1 MPDRAHQYQLI
12 EHPKDLDAFYQE
24 HRNLSWMAFDTEFV
38 GEKRFH
44 TLLCLIQVKSEKGLF
59 LIDPIRLKKLDPFLD
74 LVADPKITKITHA
87 GDNDY
92 RLLNNLFDVLPRNVF
107 DTQIAAGF
115 VGYKYPV
122 AFRQLVESELGVH
135 LKKGYA
141 VTDWE
146 ARPFQQKQLQYA
158 LNDVLFLP
166 ELRERLQRKLQGQQ
180 RTHWADEELALLERA
195 DYYYKDPNHEALKSN
210 MMRSLKTREQVFLL
224 RLFAWRRQVAE
235 QRDHSKE
242 MVLPAKYISH
252 IVRGISSGRE
262 ALKHS
267 RRIPTR
273 TAEKYGAI
281 FEELYNRPVSDEERE
296 ILKRM
301 PSESDEDPKERII
314 MEMLYQVIKYKCLEQ
329 DISINMV
336 VPRGELKK
344 IRADEDDALDV
355 LAVGWRQEML
365 GAYFLDWLSNANR
378 MKVDLLDDRIVIHP
392 EEHS

>member
-1 MPDRAHQYQLI
+1 MSVTYDDKPWLRQYDPGVPHEVAIPSTPLPAFLTSSAQKYPNQTAIIFKGRRITYRELDAQTDAVAAALAANGFKKGDRAVIY
-12 EHPKDLDAFYQE
+12 
-24 HRNLSWMAFDTEFV
+24 MANTPQFVISYYGVLKAGGIVIATNPLYTE
-38 GEKRFH
+38 R
-44 TLLCLIQVKSEKGLF
+44 
-59 LIDPIRLKKLDPFLD
+59 
-74 LVADPKITKITHA
+74 
-87 GDNDY
+87 
-92 RLLNNLFDVLPRNVF
+92 
-107 DTQIAAGF
+107 
-115 VGYKYPV
+115 
-122 AFRQLVESELGVH
+122 ELGVH

-195 DYYYKDPNHEALKSN
+195 DYYYKDPNDEALKSN